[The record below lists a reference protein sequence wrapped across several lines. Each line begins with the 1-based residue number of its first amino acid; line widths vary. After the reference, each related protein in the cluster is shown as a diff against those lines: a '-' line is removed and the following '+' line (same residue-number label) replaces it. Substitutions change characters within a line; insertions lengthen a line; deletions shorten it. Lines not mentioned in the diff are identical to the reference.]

1 MFKRIALI
9 TLAALSLL
17 ALPCHSQTDAKGGR
31 VLVRYFEPATGD
43 DVEHLQDLIGASLN
57 YYIDHSA
64 ELVADRI
71 HFFKSQKEM
80 LRDMNDIVKSAIRI
94 YDFKTLQDFKGFSEA
109 VEKKI
114 TNTEGL
120 DFNASPFASSSIDAA
135 TGKKMRYVF
144 VQNEL
149 NELKLLA
156 NVEVG
161 NFSNHNLLVNTGGE
175 ETILDA
181 ATRDSLNKLLQYNGD
196 TLLPFLTPGYSKA
209 TIELLS
215 TPDNSTVGGTGE
227 DGYDVNREILA
238 LLKQN
243 TQRLE
248 NMQGQIDQLR
258 AEQIQLFEQRQNER
272 NQEMQAQIDELRGMV
287 IDLVKFNNGGATASG
302 NGSVLLPGSG
312 AGSVSNI
319 PDQVALYFPKAQTSP
334 DMAAL
339 FALNEMVDMLAR
351 NPQVRV
357 IITGYADKTGDPRLN
372 LELSRRRANE
382 VKAVFLRAGLGE
394 ERLITRYLGDRDSQ
408 AENNNDRKVIVSF
421 VR

>member
-1 MFKRIALI
+1 M
-9 TLAALSLL
+9 LAALSLL
-17 ALPCHSQTDAKGGR
+17 ALTCFSQTDAKGGR

-43 DVEHLQDLIGASLN
+43 DVERLQDLIGASLN

-64 ELVADRI
+64 ALTADRI
-71 HFFKSQKEM
+71 HFFKAKKEM
-80 LRDMNDIVKSAIRI
+80 MRDMNDIVKSAIRI
-94 YDFKTLQDFKGFSEA
+94 YDFKTLQDFNGFSAA
-109 VEKKI
+109 VENKLSEM
-114 TNTEGL
+114 EGR
-120 DFNASPFASSSIDAA
+120 DFNDSPFARSITDADS
-135 TGKKMRYVF
+135 GKKMRYVF

-175 ETILDA
+175 ETVMDA

-196 TLLPFLTPGYSKA
+196 TLLPFLTPGYSNA
-209 TIELLS
+209 TIELLN
-215 TPDNSTVGGTGE
+215 TPDKSTI
-227 DGYDVNREILA
+227 DGQSADGNDVNREILE

-272 NQEMQAQIDELRGMV
+272 NQELQAQIDELRGMV
-287 IDLVKFNNGGATASG
+287 IDLVKFNSGGATASG
-302 NGSVLLPGSG
+302 SGSVLLPGSG
-312 AGSVSNI
+312 SGTVSNI

-339 FALNEMVDMLAR
+339 FALNEIVDMLAR
-351 NPQVRV
+351 NQQVRV

-382 VKAVFLRAGLGE
+382 VKAVFLRAGLSE
-394 ERLITRYLGDRDSQ
+394 ERFITRYLGDRDSQ
-408 AENNNDRKVIVSF
+408 SESNDDRKVIVSF